1 MWKRKE
7 IAVGASSVV
16 DLKAE
21 LFKKQEEY
29 EKEKLRT
36 GSAITRQISSKPIK
50 KPPKNKGVEQRSL
63 RDAEELPT
71 LDSTLEASWVALQRK
86 AKLYDKLAKEGAEG
100 KDNENDDSLVDFLYK
115 TAPEDEAVQAA
126 EADADDGDAWVE
138 AMDEFGR
145 TRIVRTSQVESLGLR
160 FVKGGPEGHDT
171 KPESGDAVPSMLS
184 DDMRRE
190 MEREAWE
197 ANARQEMASGAQAH
211 FDSRREIRTLGTGFY
226 QFAQDD
232 EERARQMRE
241 LDDIRAAT
249 LEGREKTA
257 GMKGGKAKRLD
268 ERKRL
273 LKERAA
279 AAAAKRRKTAGESAL
294 PGAAMGGGDAEA
306 GNEGD
311 DNSSGQPPQ
320 ELAVEQDDVDDFLK
334 QIVGQGGDSAEQ
346 H

>member
-29 EKEKLRT
+29 EKQKLRT
-36 GSAITRQISSKPIK
+36 GSASSRPISSKPIK

-71 LDSTLEASWVALQRK
+71 LNSTLEASWVALQRK
-86 AKLYDKLAKEGAEG
+86 AKIYDKLVKEGAEG
-100 KDNENDDSLVDFLYK
+100 KDSENDDSLVDFLYK
-115 TAPEDEAVQAA
+115 SAPDDAAVKAA
-126 EADADDGDAWVE
+126 EPEADDDGDDAWVE
-138 AMDEFGR
+138 AVDEFGR

-160 FVKGGPEGHDT
+160 FVKGSPAGQNDRT
-171 KPESGDAVPSMLS
+171 LESGDAGPSMLS

-197 ANARQEMASGAQAH
+197 ANARQEIASGSQAH

-241 LDDIRAAT
+241 LDDIRADT
-249 LEGREKTA
+249 LQGREKTA

-279 AAAAKRRKTAGESAL
+279 AAAAKRRKIAGS
-294 PGAAMGGGDAEA
+294 GAGVGGYG
-306 GNEGD
+306 EGED
-311 DNSSGQPPQ
+311 GSGLEPRV
-320 ELAVEQDDVDDFLK
+320 LADEKDDVDDFLN
-334 QIVGQGGDSAEQ
+334 QIVGGGGQ
-346 H
+346 